1 MVQQVRSVV
10 GILLVCSA
18 VSAALLAAGCGGSHG
33 TPSKAIAGTVSGDLS
48 AGPQPIEGALVI
60 IAGKKAL
67 TNAQGQFRVEDVP
80 VGEEPV
86 PITVSGANYLTYDST
101 IVPNVSSNV
110 DILLQPVSDPG
121 AAGTLTGRVL
131 ADENGA
137 GIGQVPVIAEAL
149 VGDVVASSMTAHTA
163 DDGAFQLSGF
173 PTGPAQVR
181 VEVSGRLPYKAGL
194 TVNAGEANPP
204 IEIRLKLGTL
214 LVTVTGLVFDLQT
227 YARVPGAT
235 VSAGTGL
242 QATTGGDGTFE
253 IANVPAGPQT
263 IVVTASGY
271 ETATRGV
278 AVAPDMA
285 ALEFGLIATA
295 SAPPA
300 LPYNLSGRV
309 TLGGATDY
317 SGVSLI
323 LKSGAGAT
331 LEQTITDSEGRYYFW
346 YFPGTYVVRAEK
358 TGYVAQ
364 ERQVV
369 LILGGTAVADFS
381 LASQ

>member
-1 MVQQVRSVV
+1 
-10 GILLVCSA
+10 
-18 VSAALLAAGCGGSHG
+18 
-33 TPSKAIAGTVSGDLS
+33 
-48 AGPQPIEGALVI
+48 
-60 IAGKKAL
+60 
-67 TNAQGQFRVEDVP
+67 
-80 VGEEPV
+80 
-86 PITVSGANYLTYDST
+86 
-101 IVPNVSSNV
+101 
-110 DILLQPVSDPG
+110 
-121 AAGTLTGRVL
+121 
-131 ADENGA
+131 
-137 GIGQVPVIAEAL
+137 
-149 VGDVVASSMTAHTA
+149 
-163 DDGAFQLSGF
+163 
-173 PTGPAQVR
+173 
-181 VEVSGRLPYKAGL
+181 
-194 TVNAGEANPP
+194 
-204 IEIRLKLGTL
+204 
-214 LVTVTGLVFDLQT
+214 
-227 YARVPGAT
+227 
-235 VSAGTGL
+235 
-242 QATTGGDGTFE
+242 
-253 IANVPAGPQT
+253 
-263 IVVTASGY
+263 
-271 ETATRGV
+271 
-278 AVAPDMA
+278 MA